1 MNPSDLSY
9 SPTAARTTA
18 PFARDASEVTLVQN
32 ESGTWKLIR
41 NGVPYY
47 IRGAGGVDHLEL
59 FQSSG
64 GNTMRTWGMD
74 QLTTGVPG
82 ESLLDQCAGL
92 GLNVMVG
99 LWLKHARHGADYGD
113 KEFLQHQRDRIRAA
127 VRTYRDHSAVLM
139 WGLGNEMEGDG
150 SDPRIWQ
157 ELEVLAQIVKEEDPH
172 HPVCTVIAGTAND
185 KVRRMMEHYSS
196 LDLLGVNIYAGAEK
210 VDQNL
215 TEQGWDRPY
224 LITEFG
230 PIGHWE
236 VETTTWGAP
245 IEPIS
250 AAKAAS
256 YETAHRSQF
265 EQGRGLC
272 LGTFCFLWGHK
283 QETTS
288 TWFGMFLKTGEKTP
302 MVDAMHRI
310 WSGKEPEQCSPKI
323 TALTSTLQEQSVPP
337 GSIYEAKVECRHP
350 NQSVLEFEWQVVAET
365 NDRRSGGDQ
374 ETTPP
379 VIPDCILENNGT
391 HARIQTPHK
400 SGGYRV
406 FIFVRDGQGGGSGAN
421 FPFFVA

>member
-1 MNPSDLSY
+1 M
-9 SPTAARTTA
+9 
-18 PFARDASEVTLVQN
+18 
-32 ESGTWKLIR
+32 R
-41 NGVPYY
+41 NDVPYD
-47 IRGAGGVDHLEL
+47 IRGAGGVAHLEL
-59 FQSSG
+59 FQRSG
-64 GNTMRTWGMD
+64 GNTIRTWGMD

-82 ESLLDQCAGL
+82 ESLLDQCADL

-113 KEFLQHQRDRIRAA
+113 EEFLQNQRDRIRAA
-127 VRTYRDHSAVLM
+127 VCTYRDHSAVLI

-150 SDPRIWQ
+150 SNPQIWQ
-157 ELEVLAQIVKEEDPH
+157 ELEVLAQIVKEEDPN

-210 VDQNL
+210 VDQSL
-215 TEQGWDRPY
+215 SAQGWDRPY

-256 YETAHRSQF
+256 YETAHRAQF
-265 EQGRGLC
+265 EQGRELC

-302 MVDAMHRI
+302 MVDIMHRI
-310 WSGKEPEQCSPKI
+310 WSGNEPELCSPII
-323 TALTSTLQEQSVPP
+323 TALTSVLREQSVPP
-337 GSIYEAKVECRHP
+337 GSTYEVEVECQHP
-350 NQSVLEFEWQVVAET
+350 NQSVLEVEWHVVAET
-365 NDRRSGGDQ
+365 NDRRSGGDP

-391 HARIQTPHK
+391 HARIQSPDK

-406 FIFVRDGQGGGSGAN
+406 FVFVRDGQGGGTAAN